1 MTDGIIASSR
11 NFRPWPASFDT
22 MYQPGLGRRIVDDI
36 TRMETTMPN
45 MNDPSEVERILL
57 FNRDAK
63 LNNPNVM
70 NMPSVAE
77 KSKTTYNQEKEN
89 ATAADYLL
97 FAEEHYAISRILFHV
112 GQWEYGFYCGQQM
125 IETYLKAYIK
135 EKGET
140 PKDTHD
146 LRNILEKC
154 RDLDPSQPFING
166 EHIEVI
172 VDMFNPF
179 NEFPR
184 YPVFKKGP
192 SGGVGTTY
200 PHNVYTLDYFALK
213 MRELVPTP
221 ENRSSLFKGNHFKMH
236 QLTNEYPEIYRLIT
250 DSNINFPPQQ

>member
-1 MTDGIIASSR
+1 MA
-11 NFRPWPASFDT
+11 
-22 MYQPGLGRRIVDDI
+22 
-36 TRMETTMPN
+36 N
-45 MNDPSEVERILL
+45 MNDPSEVERILI

-63 LNNPNVM
+63 LKNPEVM
-70 NMPSVAE
+70 NMPSITE
-77 KSKTTYNQEKEN
+77 KSKPDYIQAKEN
-89 ATAADYLL
+89 ASAADYLM
-97 FAEEHYAISRILFHV
+97 FAEEHYAISRLLFHF

-135 EKGET
+135 EKGEI

-146 LRNILEKC
+146 LRNILETCKA
-154 RDLDPSQPFING
+154 LDRTQPFING

-192 SGGVGTTY
+192 PGGVGTMY
-200 PHNVYTLDYFALK
+200 PHNVHTLDYFALK

-221 ENRSSLFKGNHFKMH
+221 ENRSSLFTGNHFKLH
-236 QLTNEYPEIYRLIT
+236 QLKNDFPHIYQMIT
-250 DSNINFPPQQ
+250 DNNINFPNQ